1 VKKIFF
7 IGAIILLGMYFA
19 KCRGYSEKGQLLP
32 TKPRKERGEKDE
44 KKKIP

>member
-1 VKKIFF
+1 VKEIFF

-19 KCRGYSEKGQLLP
+19 KCPGYSEKGQLLP
-32 TKPRKERGEKDE
+32 IKPTKEMGEKDE